1 MTQWSIAIIAAG
13 LLIAR
18 AAEAQV
24 PVADPVLDRFLA
36 EVAERNP
43 ELAQARSAVQVE
55 VARIPQVGAL
65 ADPVVSLGIQ
75 NDGFTEIAIGKMETS
90 YFLIMAT
97 QAFPFPGKRDLR
109 TAVAT
114 VDQRRAEARVER
126 FALSL
131 EAQVRRAWLD
141 WLLTREQAGLLNELA
156 ALWTQ
161 AEAAARSQYEA
172 GATPQSDLLR
182 ARLERA
188 RLEQR
193 MQASVTDV
201 ANRLAELNRLRARPL
216 DEALSTNTRMEAGA
230 EPPLPALA
238 AAQADAEARSPELHL
253 AALGIDQA
261 ARRVELARRERLPD
275 FSVSAGV
282 MPRGGLTPMWQLT
295 FGFTVP
301 VFSNRKQ
308 DKAVEESEARGVGE
322 AQGRE
327 ALRQVLAL
335 RTSQRLEVLGS
346 LERINRRTRELILPL
361 SEATVRSTLAQYE
374 VGRVSFTAVLEALV
388 SWVNDRTAYLGALA
402 DAQRVAIAQ
411 RELTLDAPAYGS
423 GSGGGGAM
431 PQSSGGAPA
440 SAASQGPASAG
451 QPQNQTSGSG
461 M

>member
-1 MTQWSIAIIAAG
+1 MIALAAS

-18 AAEAQV
+18 VAQAQA
-24 PVADPVLDRFLA
+24 PVADPVLDRLLA

-43 ELAQARSAVQVE
+43 ELAQARTAVQVE
-55 VARIPQVGAL
+55 VARIPQAGAL

-97 QAFPFPGKRDLR
+97 QALPFPGKRDLR

-114 VDQRRAEARVER
+114 VDQRRAEARVGR

-131 EAQVRRAWLD
+131 EAQVRRAYLD
-141 WLLTREQAGLLNELA
+141 WLLTREQAGLLDELA

-161 AEAAARSQYEA
+161 AEATARSQYEA
-172 GATPQSDLLR
+172 GAAPQSDLLR
-182 ARLERA
+182 ARLERV

-193 MQASVTDV
+193 TQASVTDV
-201 ANRLAELNRLRARPL
+201 ANRLAELNRLRVRPL
-216 DEALSTNTRMEAGA
+216 DEPLSSAVRLETGA
-230 EPPLPALA
+230 EPTLPTLA
-238 AAQADAEARSPELHL
+238 AAEADALARSPELQL

-301 VFSNRKQ
+301 VFSARKQ
-308 DKAVEESEARGVGE
+308 DKAVEENEARGIGE
-322 AQGRE
+322 VQGRE

-335 RTSQRLEVLGS
+335 RTRQRLEVLGS
-346 LERINRRTRELILPL
+346 LERINRRTRETILPL

-411 RELTLDAPAYGS
+411 RELALEAPGYGS
-423 GSGGGGAM
+423 GSGGGSAM
-431 PQSSGGAPA
+431 PQASGGPAPASAGSQGAPA
-440 SAASQGPASAG
+440 SAG
-451 QPQNQTSGSG
+451 QQNQTTGSG